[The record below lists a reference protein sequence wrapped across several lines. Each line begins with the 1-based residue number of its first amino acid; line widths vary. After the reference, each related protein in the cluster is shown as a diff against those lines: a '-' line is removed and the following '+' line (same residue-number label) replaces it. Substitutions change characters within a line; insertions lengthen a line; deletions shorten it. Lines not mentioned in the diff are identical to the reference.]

1 MFGEALD
8 NVVMEWDVAQCI
20 GEIFCGAFESQIV
33 LESYSNFINSLPDN
47 LELIRKLC
55 TRKTAFMEFCT
66 QQQSIQGMTHFTEY
80 DSYQSV

>member
-8 NVVMEWDVAQCI
+8 NVVMEWDTAQCI

-33 LESYSNFINSLPDN
+33 LESYSAFINSLPEN

-55 TRKTAFMEFCT
+55 TRKAAFMDFCT
-66 QQQSIQGMTHFTEY
+66 QQQTIQGLEN
-80 DSYQSV
+80 SL